1 LSLPNSH
8 LRLDAE
14 HILRPIRLGDGA
26 ALARAY
32 LANREHLAPWEP
44 TRSEAFFTDAAQEEQ
59 AQQCVT
65 DAASGRSIR
74 FVIESDD
81 GEIRGRMNLNNIVRG
96 AFWSADL
103 GYWIDVSRLRRGLAS
118 RAVARVSAYAR
129 DELRLHRLQAA
140 TLLHNTGSQRVL
152 TGNGFERIGL
162 APKYLRIAGEWQDH
176 LLFQLLLE
184 EPLSPRRERP

>member
-1 LSLPNSH
+1 MR
-8 LRLDAE
+8 RLDSE
-14 HILRPIRLGDGA
+14 HVLRPVRLGDGA

-32 LANREHLAPWEP
+32 RSNREHRAPWEP
-44 TRSEAFFTDAAQEEQ
+44 TRTATFFTEEWQESDAER
-59 AQQCVT
+59 CVA
-65 DAASGRSIR
+65 DAEAGRSAR

-103 GYWIDVSRLRRGLAS
+103 GYWIDATRVRQGLAS
-118 RAVARVSAYAR
+118 RAVNSLAEYAR
-129 DELRLHRLQAA
+129 EELRLHRLQAA
-140 TLLHNTGSQRVL
+140 TLLHNIGSQRVL
-152 TGNGFERIGL
+152 LGNGFERIGS

-184 EPLSPRRERP
+184 EPLSQRRERP

>member
-1 LSLPNSH
+1 LSLSKSH
-8 LRLDAE
+8 ARLDAE
-14 HILRPIRLGDGA
+14 HILRPVRLGDGA

-44 TRSEAFFTDAAQEEQ
+44 TRTEAFFTAASQEQ
-59 AQQCVT
+59 HAQQCVS

-103 GYWIDVSRLRRGLAS
+103 GYWIDASLQGRGFAS
-118 RAVARVSAYAR
+118 RAVGHIVDYAR
-129 DELRLHRLQAA
+129 TDLGLHRLQAA
-140 TLLHNTGSQRVL
+140 TLVHNVGSQRVL
-152 TGNGFERIGL
+152 AANGFEQIGF
-162 APKYLRIAGEWQDH
+162 APRYLQIAGRWQDH
-176 LLFQLLLE
+176 LLFQKLLE
-184 EPLSPRRERP
+184 HGDERR